1 MNKSDQ
7 PYQNEYNTQYQ
18 HPSYVK
24 KEDSQNKKEDS
35 LKKKE
40 DSLKKKQER
49 DLQHLQHEE
58 RKRSNPQDYYIQN
71 KNEKNMIKIQNIEN
85 DTLITYE
92 RMKTTLVYLNDLLI
106 YLIQLDKKI
115 IKEYYL
121 NEQFREKF
129 MKGVSDKEIKRNKI
143 PFPFRNLMNY
153 AFPIKKED
161 GKSILKDEKSVLKTL
176 KKIGTGP
183 LIRENDIDVYTEL
196 LKSHEEFMMKIEM
209 SKSQ

>member
-18 HPSYVK
+18 HPPYVK
-24 KEDSQNKKEDS
+24 KEDP
-35 LKKKE
+35 
-40 DSLKKKQER
+40 LKKKQER
-49 DLQHLQHEE
+49 DLQHEE

-71 KNEKNMIKIQNIEN
+71 KNEKNMIKIQNIEY
-85 DTLITYE
+85 DTLMTYE
-92 RMKTTLVYLNDLLI
+92 RMKNTLAYLNELFI
-106 YLIQLDKKI
+106 YLIQLDEKI
-115 IKEYYL
+115 SKEFYL
-121 NEQFREKF
+121 NRQFREKF

-183 LIRENDIDVYTEL
+183 LIRENDIDVYREL